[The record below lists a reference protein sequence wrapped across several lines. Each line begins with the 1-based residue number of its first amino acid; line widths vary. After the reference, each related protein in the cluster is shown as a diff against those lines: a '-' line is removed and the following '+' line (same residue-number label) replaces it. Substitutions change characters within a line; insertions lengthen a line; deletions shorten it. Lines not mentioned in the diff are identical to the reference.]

1 MKNLSI
7 ITIICLFLISCI
19 HNKESKSN
27 NQDFFKSG
35 TITITGQ
42 VNNLK
47 TNNSNTIFLKHY
59 NLLSGKSE
67 VTSFKIDT
75 SGKFEKI
82 LPVLNP
88 QDISLEYQGRTIELL
103 VNQSDSLNLV
113 IDAQNQSQDV
123 IISGIGG
130 VRNTLF
136 NQYLKLSFKA
146 RRDYYDNA
154 PGKELD
160 FILDYYSK
168 TVAKLDSIIESIPD
182 IKKDNLLASWVEAD
196 KKSLVNF
203 DIIEDAYKN
212 EVLPV
217 TFLAK
222 KNWITEKEIN
232 TIAFYC
238 CRSYAIDILKVYNRC
253 VIIEN
258 LKLHDDVQINLK
270 NENYDK
276 AIKLLRD
283 SIYAY
288 FPDILKDIKLYQQF
302 QELLK
307 PEAVKEFDKA
317 PDIDLL
323 KKYFLQNTNSEFV
336 KILIINTNVEQ
347 PNVVLENSLINNS
360 EDILG
365 GLLQR
370 FKGKVLY
377 VDIIATWCGPCIAQL
392 PYSAALHESINNDKV
407 LFVYL
412 FAKSRQLD
420 WKKISAKYDIRGENI
435 LLSDEQYNFLLSKYN
450 ISTGFPQYLLIDT
463 NGQITKNAKRPSS
476 KGIQEEI
483 LKLLN

>member
-1 MKNLSI
+1 MKDLSI
-7 ITIICLFLISCI
+7 ITIICLFLISCN
-19 HNKESKSN
+19 HNKESESN
-27 NQDFFKSG
+27 IQDFFKSG

-59 NLLSGKSE
+59 NLLLGKSE

-82 LPVLNP
+82 LPVYNP

-103 VNQSDSLNLV
+103 VNQSDSLNLI
-113 IDAQNQSQDV
+113 IDAQTPSKDV
-123 IISGIGG
+123 IITGIGG

-160 FILDYYSK
+160 FILDYHNK
-168 TVAKLDSIIESIPD
+168 TVAKLDSIIERIPD
-182 IKKDNLLASWVEAD
+182 IKKDNLLATWVEAD
-196 KKSLVNF
+196 KKSLVNI
-203 DIIEDAYKN
+203 DIIEYACKN
-212 EVLPV
+212 ESLPA
-217 TFLAK
+217 TFLAN
-222 KNWITEKEIN
+222 KNRITEKEIN

-238 CRSYAIDILKVYNRC
+238 CRSYAIDILNVYNKC

-258 LKLHDDVQINLK
+258 LKLHDAVQINLK

-276 AIKLLRD
+276 GLKLLSD
-283 SIYAY
+283 SIYAD
-288 FPDILKDIKLYQQF
+288 FHGILKDIRIYKSF
-302 QELLK
+302 QEQLLPK
-307 PEAVKEFDKA
+307 VVEEVGKE
-317 PDIDLL
+317 PNIDLL
-323 KKYFLQNTNSEFV
+323 KKYYLHH
-336 KILIINTNVEQ
+336 
-347 PNVVLENSLINNS
+347 LENEYIKALVFNTTYEHSSEIVNLSFINS

-365 GLLQR
+365 SLLQ
-370 FKGKVLY
+370 KHKDKVLY
-377 VDIIATWCGPCIAQL
+377 IDISATWCGPCLKEL
-392 PYSAALHESINNDKV
+392 PYSAELHENLINKNV
-407 LFVYL
+407 VFVYL
-412 FAKSRQLD
+412 FAKSNHVD
-420 WKKISAKYDIRGENI
+420 WKKLIAKHDLHGENI

-476 KGIQEEI
+476 KGIKEDI
-483 LKLLN
+483 LKL